1 MACGNYLEEGALT
14 GVDYD
19 LYAAGLDASSLR
31 TMLAFRTTQP
41 SWGAAVTDIRQA
53 FVLAPWIGKAV
64 ALKPPALA
72 VEMGLAEADDYWLVK
87 QSIYGLREAPAA
99 WASFRD
105 TELEA
110 ARWKTKVDGTMV
122 ELKLKQLVSD
132 SQVWKV
138 VRADGENDDA
148 LGYLLVYVDDLM
160 IMGPES
166 VMESFFGWL
175 SNKWECDD
183 LSILS
188 EKNTYQVSWAWSF
201 TL

>member
-1 MACGNYLEEGALT
+1 
-14 GVDYD
+14 
-19 LYAAGLDASSLR
+19 
-31 TMLAFRTTQP
+31 
-41 SWGAAVTDIRQA
+41 
-53 FVLAPWIGKAV
+53 
-64 ALKPPALA
+64 
-72 VEMGLAEADDYWLVK
+72 MGLAEADDYWLVK

-110 ARWKTKVDGTMV
+110 ARWKAKVDGTMV

-138 VRADGENDDA
+138 VRTDGENDDA

-160 IMGPES
+160 IMGPEG

-188 EKNTYQVSWAWSF
+188 KKTPIKFLGMELHLVNGGIEVVPAVMEELTPTTRFIVDG
-201 TL
+201 